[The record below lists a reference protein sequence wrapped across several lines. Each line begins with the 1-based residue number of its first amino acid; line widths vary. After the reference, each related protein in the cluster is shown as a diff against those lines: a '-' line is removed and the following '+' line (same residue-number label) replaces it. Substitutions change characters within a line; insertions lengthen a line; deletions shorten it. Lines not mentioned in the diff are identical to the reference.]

1 MKNTITITVEV
12 DVDDDQLYTKQ
23 YDSLYAHAHAS
34 MRSALDASGIDYS
47 LFRLRMHHTENLVL
61 TDKQLA

>member
-23 YDSLYAHAHAS
+23 YDALYAHAYAA
-34 MRSALDASGIDYS
+34 MRTALDDSGIDYS
-47 LFRLRMHHTENLVL
+47 LFRVRMHRTENLVL